1 MTAKTLAKTL
11 AVATALAAIGHAA
24 AAETIEVQMLN
35 RGEAGAMVFEPSY
48 VAAQPGDTILFV
60 STDPGHNAASIEGML
75 PEGVEPFESEMN
87 EDFLLL
93 VEAEGLYGVECTPHA
108 AMGMVALIQ
117 VGEAVNLEAVQA
129 VTLRGKAE
137 DRFAEA
143 LDQVQ

>member
-1 MTAKTLAKTL
+1 MLAKTL
-11 AVATALAAIGHAA
+11 ALATTVALLGHVA
-24 AAETIEVQMLN
+24 AAETFEVQMLN

-60 STDPGHNAASIEGML
+60 PTDPGHNAAAMKGML
-75 PEGVEPFESEMN
+75 PEGVETFESEMG
-87 EDFLLL
+87 EEFSLI
-93 VEAEGLYGVECTPHA
+93 VEAEGLYGIKCTPHY

-129 VTLRGKAE
+129 VAMRGKAE

-143 LDQVQ
+143 LAQVQ